1 MLSYNS
7 LVEWPFVILYN
18 NIQVYK
24 IRIITIRNVLI
35 RNRINV
41 PLLLKLGELQFI
53 IITVYE

>member
-7 LVEWPFVILYN
+7 LVEWPFVILYS